1 MASLQLVIIL
11 YLSCLCQATKL
22 PKLVGDTILT
32 RLESPYDASGDTVI
46 PYDSTVTIESGTIL
60 RFPRG
65 SQLTVRGRLIAK
77 GTPDRRIIFTSS
89 TSALYQHQQQN
100 HPISGSNIRFRLVDG
115 SNIQNGLLQMYFKN
129 QWRHVCTEFYRWF
142 DYDATLTCRMM
153 GFRNG
158 SVIPYR
164 INGSE
169 PPWYGLQIDHPA
181 CRPNRD
187 EHLLDCPG
195 VRTPPRLGIHIC
207 DDKQYV
213 RLQCDGFFDPLIVL
227 NWGGIVFE
235 RRFQSNHLSD
245 IPHLSDS
252 ASPLFNSLHQQP
264 SILNYVD
271 ILHAG
276 LRPEQTTRLY
286 AERHAAVTVFDNLI
300 NPIFDN
306 ITVLYSASDGMN
318 FSNVGSSVRL
328 RNSISAYNRG
338 HGITVT
344 SRYGN
349 VTLDNVYIHD
359 NGGDGVNY
367 ALNNTEW
374 SVREQEESP
383 QRLYKPFCEAA
394 DTVEFPNYFSY
405 RPQGA
410 GTCCTQT
417 FSSMYNTRLT
427 LHFQSVFVNDNR
439 TRFRVEI
446 YDGKFDVMP
455 LLANITFNRGIES
468 LSSYS
473 NELLVR
479 LCHSCD
485 NVRSR
490 SCWNQS
496 DRIELYVVNDIGR
509 DADVH
514 IWNSRIVNNSLN
526 GVRAVNIRSL
536 VEINQTSINHNQRH
550 GLDIDSGAGALWT
563 YHSSF
568 NSNNEDGIHIS
579 YDGGERRLYYSDIS
593 FNNQHGISV
602 RLESAPTGSQLS
614 YLQFPT
620 YAYRQITFINGTSIR
635 SNGFYGL
642 WQRATCHPALFY
654 INGSLFERSVYDAI
668 RFDAC
673 QHEWRPRKVIDYQ
686 FRSPMAPFNSLLPPP
701 PPPSIIYQAPINIY
715 PQYPPWIPVALLYA
729 NETGNTVL
737 NVMWNRFLNNKR
749 VGLRINPVQNI
760 LGDIA
765 NNSFIGHENGAL
777 LIVGNKS
784 NWNED
789 VYLRNVTL
797 RILFNN
803 FTNNNGKNFIVSLDL
818 NELSP
823 YQTILFMYNRL
834 MNNNI
839 TSKTN
844 QFLNARSRMPGI
856 LTVGSSHI
864 RITRNIFGNKQSQFD
879 IVSQLTN
886 SSAVI
891 RADMNFFTSIY
902 PPPVSMEKVP
912 LNPYERNQHLQ
923 SAVHKYQ
930 LYQNQQI
937 PLQQKAS
944 IRRMHNRTRHR
955 RQVQLQPVPQI
966 SYSYLSEPYD
976 VRTDFFPPDSVFQR
990 PYAVPQTVQY
1000 YMPDN
1005 RNEILSV
1012 PSINK
1017 SLLLSSTNNDWA
1029 YYASPASQIPYYYSL
1044 YYDRPELCFSQWP
1057 NIRER
1062 IFDQHNRSNLA
1073 PIIWYPF
1080 LCSDRNITTEL
1091 WHCQL
1096 PNCGFETTSFRI
1108 DPLTSVI
1115 GGIIDTDYSL
1125 SPGRYTVTN
1134 DIVIKPDKRLTI
1146 QSSQLEFLN
1155 GIGIFIHGELIIQGV
1170 DGSPTR
1176 LDLFH
1181 NKSST
1186 SLLVNQQKQ
1195 QVESQREVMLIDG
1208 PTIYE
1213 GRLFVTSQKDGS
1225 GTVCNHGWT
1234 KENSIIVCMSLG
1246 FIHDPNESLYPMMN
1260 LNHTITNDPIV
1271 WSEVDCDLHHDENL
1285 EQCRKETV
1293 HTCDHIDDVWIKCLP
1308 SSWAGVHIYPT
1319 QSKTHLEFV
1328 HFDSAGQYDVHKDEI
1343 HAGLHIDLLS
1353 HPWNLLKNLT
1363 FTNNIIGLQI
1373 NHIHPLNS
1381 DYSII
1386 HHSSFQHNY
1395 YAGALLRSS
1404 FFNFSHCTF
1413 THNVYSAMKFDASY
1427 SYSELEQLRIN
1438 LARTQT
1444 TVHSLDLLYD
1454 QFYELERNKFAF
1466 ITTSFGGYNAEDN
1479 IVFNTLNIRTDP
1491 AFILVID
1498 LIDYN
1503 PLSNLNEQLL
1513 ICEVE
1518 CHQRL
1523 GLTQSL
1529 SYKKWSLANDRDL
1542 FPLITSYSSLQLH
1555 YRLYRYRSSRL
1566 TFIIHS
1572 VPAPIFIQGR
1582 FLSDISIRFHRCLFS
1597 YNHHDIVHYLND
1609 REKTNNQYALTNQ
1622 LKTDIERLIEQLLLG
1637 PNAVNNNDPSLNII
1651 EEEERHNREEF
1662 KQEEFID
1669 KQLNRQI
1676 TMINIKRRYK
1686 NSTIQ
1691 IDECL
1696 FEFNQ
1701 NRSILIE
1708 HQSKKLDA
1716 NQVEQNIR
1724 FLMNATVQAR
1734 KQFIPI
1740 QFACRID
1747 KTIFINNRQVINLDA
1762 HPLIFSDRLI
1772 RFEIT
1777 NTNFTHNHDL
1787 LLNLTFPRLYP
1798 FNRTIFDSLSIWP
1811 YIPTGSIHTRSPL
1824 IYSVPSHG
1832 VRIYKNMFL
1841 SNEYG
1846 SIRLTGFHA
1855 SFNLTHSLFE
1865 NNLNHLTSLIDLRQI
1880 EKDFLINEN
1889 IFLRNQVHNLLSF
1902 DSNGHAPFHHNLLY
1916 QSSILFN
1923 QFVDNRPSLLTKYP
1937 YLPSSC
1943 ITLIGSHNVTIQ
1955 RNLFEN
1961 IQYNYELIAA
1971 LVTDTINTTL
1981 DATANWWGSD
1991 VGQAIQNRIL
2001 DFKKRSDHAYVKWNP
2016 FLACRELT
2024 CAQIQLPIQTI
2035 LQMNRP
2041 LRGLITSNT
2050 VIHRRREPYL
2060 INGDLTVLPGAILT
2074 IEPGVELHFAPNTGL
2089 LVLGNLNASGT
2100 PKDPIVMRLA
2110 NKNFV
2115 NEQIANGHNPYQYH
2129 FTDEVPFSKYKFNP
2143 LIDRLQIRL
2152 DIGRTENEGFLQ
2164 IYNWTRRDWS
2174 YVCHDT
2180 FRQLFSYR
2188 LICHQLGLP
2197 WRNVLAHPDSF
2208 YLFDYQKLP
2217 LWQETIDCSGNEPSI
2232 SSCSFT
2238 TENNNICSKLFY
2250 VSCYD
2255 DNLLYTVNSN
2265 VQPDF
2270 SNNPVGYPL
2279 PHSSPTYESPQSWNG
2294 IRFANSEYEEDLSS
2308 LDYTKHDQS
2317 LLRYVLISETS
2328 DYQPAI
2334 QTIYRTPAIERIH
2347 IEHSRHI
2354 GFEFLLP
2361 KQSILFGYSRITNS
2375 LDLAVNGLVYYGQS
2389 THEKSTF
2396 DLLYEQNINGK
2407 PFSLL
2412 DICNAHRIV
2421 NIKYRLITY
2430 YKYGSDYQTCS
2441 KLFCSNNPY
2450 KIGIRFFQA
2459 NLLNSTYQND
2469 WIEIHR
2475 VTNDENGHEKNELLT
2490 YLTNGSSDAAWKHL
2504 YSIEKGC
2511 LRVTI
2516 YASSGSK
2523 AHGVI
2528 AEVTLYPVTPFSTR
2542 EIVHQISDNVFLGN
2556 QQGVL
2561 KYTSAGE
2568 RSANLYFQSN
2578 TLLFNGYYR
2587 YNSSSP
2593 PINSFLFQNAQR
2605 FYFGNNWL
2613 SRNLGGTYIQCYSQ
2627 SLSSIF
2633 NGYLFNNVFYRN
2645 RNDSVLAFNGMEMSA
2660 FCNLFAIQNAIMF
2673 NDAYDRDIIRF
2684 DSVVANFSRNQVYNN
2699 TGVNILSMVG
2709 FEKITAPFP
2718 AVEMNSFRN
2727 NRAVGQL
2734 NQQLFDRTGAVIEIG
2749 NPRQIYMFNTFDN
2762 WDSRYEVRTRSRLFE
2777 PNRLES
2783 RSVNASSNFWGRIG
2797 DVDDI
2802 GARIYDKFD
2811 NKTLI
2816 EVNYYPPYLDST
2828 RLRQGKCDPGW
2839 TLDDTLCYFYF
2850 GAITTY
2856 RIAQEMCSSVD
2867 GRITRRDTPL
2877 NRLVILRSLVRT
2889 SQYQGINSDAV
2900 PSSGI
2905 WLRKDNS
2912 EFCRMFNDMETMDVS
2927 CSSTAGFICEKEQQ
2941 FDGAKLI
2948 IRGDVL
2954 LAIVGIILML
2964 ILILLFICCWCCKSR
2979 QRRKDNFQRQNSLRR
2994 SVKHE
2999 INKQSTLSLHKSND
3013 NTLVKSSTLSTL
3025 TNGTTNKLPLSSL
3038 SLSSRPLSSVTMNS
3052 DNDLSTA
3059 SPVHHDFS
3067 ILKLHHNIP
3076 KASTPALSDDAGSQR
3091 ALMLNSHTDQSSVY
3105 STATADSATLY
3116 RSRRRFERIQTPTV
3130 PPAAPP
3136 VTHRR
3141 SLRNVNQQDSLASV
3155 STGSVSP
3162 PPAYVSPTH
3171 QPRRYRSDQLQL
3183 LTPNNNKKT
3192 YAIGI
3197 QADSYSQASSRSS
3210 TRNEPPPPLETDI

>member
-1 MASLQLVIIL
+1 
-11 YLSCLCQATKL
+11 
-22 PKLVGDTILT
+22 
-32 RLESPYDASGDTVI
+32 
-46 PYDSTVTIESGTIL
+46 
-60 RFPRG
+60 
-65 SQLTVRGRLIAK
+65 
-77 GTPDRRIIFTSS
+77 
-89 TSALYQHQQQN
+89 
-100 HPISGSNIRFRLVDG
+100 
-115 SNIQNGLLQMYFKN
+115 
-129 QWRHVCTEFYRWF
+129 
-142 DYDATLTCRMM
+142 
-153 GFRNG
+153 
-158 SVIPYR
+158 
-164 INGSE
+164 
-169 PPWYGLQIDHPA
+169 
-181 CRPNRD
+181 
-187 EHLLDCPG
+187 
-195 VRTPPRLGIHIC
+195 
-207 DDKQYV
+207 
-213 RLQCDGFFDPLIVL
+213 
-227 NWGGIVFE
+227 
-235 RRFQSNHLSD
+235 
-245 IPHLSDS
+245 
-252 ASPLFNSLHQQP
+252 
-264 SILNYVD
+264 
-271 ILHAG
+271 
-276 LRPEQTTRLY
+276 
-286 AERHAAVTVFDNLI
+286 
-300 NPIFDN
+300 
-306 ITVLYSASDGMN
+306 
-318 FSNVGSSVRL
+318 
-328 RNSISAYNRG
+328 
-338 HGITVT
+338 
-344 SRYGN
+344 
-349 VTLDNVYIHD
+349 
-359 NGGDGVNY
+359 
-367 ALNNTEW
+367 
-374 SVREQEESP
+374 
-383 QRLYKPFCEAA
+383 
-394 DTVEFPNYFSY
+394 
-405 RPQGA
+405 
-410 GTCCTQT
+410 
-417 FSSMYNTRLT
+417 
-427 LHFQSVFVNDNR
+427 
-439 TRFRVEI
+439 
-446 YDGKFDVMP
+446 
-455 LLANITFNRGIES
+455 
-468 LSSYS
+468 
-473 NELLVR
+473 
-479 LCHSCD
+479 
-485 NVRSR
+485 
-490 SCWNQS
+490 
-496 DRIELYVVNDIGR
+496 
-509 DADVH
+509 
-514 IWNSRIVNNSLN
+514 
-526 GVRAVNIRSL
+526 
-536 VEINQTSINHNQRH
+536 
-550 GLDIDSGAGALWT
+550 
-563 YHSSF
+563 
-568 NSNNEDGIHIS
+568 
-579 YDGGERRLYYSDIS
+579 
-593 FNNQHGISV
+593 
-602 RLESAPTGSQLS
+602 
-614 YLQFPT
+614 
-620 YAYRQITFINGTSIR
+620 
-635 SNGFYGL
+635 
-642 WQRATCHPALFY
+642 
-654 INGSLFERSVYDAI
+654 
-668 RFDAC
+668 
-673 QHEWRPRKVIDYQ
+673 
-686 FRSPMAPFNSLLPPP
+686 
-701 PPPSIIYQAPINIY
+701 
-715 PQYPPWIPVALLYA
+715 
-729 NETGNTVL
+729 
-737 NVMWNRFLNNKR
+737 
-749 VGLRINPVQNI
+749 
-760 LGDIA
+760 
-765 NNSFIGHENGAL
+765 
-777 LIVGNKS
+777 
-784 NWNED
+784 
-789 VYLRNVTL
+789 
-797 RILFNN
+797 
-803 FTNNNGKNFIVSLDL
+803 
-818 NELSP
+818 
-823 YQTILFMYNRL
+823 
-834 MNNNI
+834 
-839 TSKTN
+839 
-844 QFLNARSRMPGI
+844 
-856 LTVGSSHI
+856 
-864 RITRNIFGNKQSQFD
+864 
-879 IVSQLTN
+879 
-886 SSAVI
+886 
-891 RADMNFFTSIY
+891 
-902 PPPVSMEKVP
+902 
-912 LNPYERNQHLQ
+912 

-1293 HTCDHIDDVWIKCLP
+1293 HT
-1308 SSWAGVHIYPT
+1308 S
-1319 QSKTHLEFV
+1319 
-1328 HFDSAGQYDVHKDEI
+1328 
-1343 HAGLHIDLLS
+1343 
-1353 HPWNLLKNLT
+1353 
-1363 FTNNIIGLQI
+1363 
-1373 NHIHPLNS
+1373 
-1381 DYSII
+1381 
-1386 HHSSFQHNY
+1386 
-1395 YAGALLRSS
+1395 
-1404 FFNFSHCTF
+1404 
-1413 THNVYSAMKFDASY
+1413 
-1427 SYSELEQLRIN
+1427 
-1438 LARTQT
+1438 
-1444 TVHSLDLLYD
+1444 
-1454 QFYELERNKFAF
+1454 
-1466 ITTSFGGYNAEDN
+1466 
-1479 IVFNTLNIRTDP
+1479 
-1491 AFILVID
+1491 FILVID

-1529 SYKKWSLANDRDL
+1529 FYKKWSLANDRDL

-2050 VIHRRREPYL
+2050 IIHRRREPYL

-2270 SNNPVGYPL
+2270 SNNP
-2279 PHSSPTYESPQSWNG
+2279 
-2294 IRFANSEYEEDLSS
+2294 
-2308 LDYTKHDQS
+2308 
-2317 LLRYVLISETS
+2317 
-2328 DYQPAI
+2328 
-2334 QTIYRTPAIERIH
+2334 
-2347 IEHSRHI
+2347 
-2354 GFEFLLP
+2354 
-2361 KQSILFGYSRITNS
+2361 
-2375 LDLAVNGLVYYGQS
+2375 
-2389 THEKSTF
+2389 
-2396 DLLYEQNINGK
+2396 
-2407 PFSLL
+2407 
-2412 DICNAHRIV
+2412 
-2421 NIKYRLITY
+2421 
-2430 YKYGSDYQTCS
+2430 
-2441 KLFCSNNPY
+2441 
-2450 KIGIRFFQA
+2450 
-2459 NLLNSTYQND
+2459 
-2469 WIEIHR
+2469 
-2475 VTNDENGHEKNELLT
+2475 
-2490 YLTNGSSDAAWKHL
+2490 
-2504 YSIEKGC
+2504 
-2511 LRVTI
+2511 
-2516 YASSGSK
+2516 
-2523 AHGVI
+2523 
-2528 AEVTLYPVTPFSTR
+2528 
-2542 EIVHQISDNVFLGN
+2542 
-2556 QQGVL
+2556 
-2561 KYTSAGE
+2561 
-2568 RSANLYFQSN
+2568 
-2578 TLLFNGYYR
+2578 
-2587 YNSSSP
+2587 
-2593 PINSFLFQNAQR
+2593 
-2605 FYFGNNWL
+2605 
-2613 SRNLGGTYIQCYSQ
+2613 
-2627 SLSSIF
+2627 
-2633 NGYLFNNVFYRN
+2633 
-2645 RNDSVLAFNGMEMSA
+2645 
-2660 FCNLFAIQNAIMF
+2660 
-2673 NDAYDRDIIRF
+2673 
-2684 DSVVANFSRNQVYNN
+2684 
-2699 TGVNILSMVG
+2699 
-2709 FEKITAPFP
+2709 
-2718 AVEMNSFRN
+2718 
-2727 NRAVGQL
+2727 
-2734 NQQLFDRTGAVIEIG
+2734 
-2749 NPRQIYMFNTFDN
+2749 
-2762 WDSRYEVRTRSRLFE
+2762 
-2777 PNRLES
+2777 
-2783 RSVNASSNFWGRIG
+2783 
-2797 DVDDI
+2797 
-2802 GARIYDKFD
+2802 
-2811 NKTLI
+2811 
-2816 EVNYYPPYLDST
+2816 
-2828 RLRQGKCDPGW
+2828 
-2839 TLDDTLCYFYF
+2839 
-2850 GAITTY
+2850 
-2856 RIAQEMCSSVD
+2856 
-2867 GRITRRDTPL
+2867 
-2877 NRLVILRSLVRT
+2877 
-2889 SQYQGINSDAV
+2889 
-2900 PSSGI
+2900 
-2905 WLRKDNS
+2905 
-2912 EFCRMFNDMETMDVS
+2912 
-2927 CSSTAGFICEKEQQ
+2927 
-2941 FDGAKLI
+2941 
-2948 IRGDVL
+2948 
-2954 LAIVGIILML
+2954 
-2964 ILILLFICCWCCKSR
+2964 
-2979 QRRKDNFQRQNSLRR
+2979 
-2994 SVKHE
+2994 
-2999 INKQSTLSLHKSND
+2999 
-3013 NTLVKSSTLSTL
+3013 
-3025 TNGTTNKLPLSSL
+3025 
-3038 SLSSRPLSSVTMNS
+3038 
-3052 DNDLSTA
+3052 
-3059 SPVHHDFS
+3059 
-3067 ILKLHHNIP
+3067 
-3076 KASTPALSDDAGSQR
+3076 
-3091 ALMLNSHTDQSSVY
+3091 
-3105 STATADSATLY
+3105 
-3116 RSRRRFERIQTPTV
+3116 
-3130 PPAAPP
+3130 
-3136 VTHRR
+3136 
-3141 SLRNVNQQDSLASV
+3141 
-3155 STGSVSP
+3155 
-3162 PPAYVSPTH
+3162 
-3171 QPRRYRSDQLQL
+3171 
-3183 LTPNNNKKT
+3183 
-3192 YAIGI
+3192 
-3197 QADSYSQASSRSS
+3197 
-3210 TRNEPPPPLETDI
+3210 